1 LKKEKKVWQGPICL
15 ENPMNNTGA
24 AKTPHRHCCRSS
36 EGGNLLA
43 TKLAPHSL
51 SRSGCAAAQLS
62 ARGPSQELW
71 ACSNGPQFLLLAN
84 CIYLY
89 LLFGIK
95 WYYLFPMFLLQFW
108 YYLFPMFGTDLEMLQ
123 LYFLYFFKIYQTFSQ
138 KIASSDKL
146 QRG

>member
-24 AKTPHRHCCRSS
+24 AKTRHRHCCRSS

-95 WYYLFPMFLLQFW
+95 WYYLFPMFLLQFAC
-108 YYLFPMFGTDLEMLQ
+108 LVRILRCFNSIFSI
-123 LYFLYFFKIYQTFSQ
+123 FFKIYQTFSQ